1 MKSRTGH
8 KAAPVALLQLGPEV
22 HAALESAALRS
33 GRSKSEFVRN
43 ALQGAIQAQDGYW
56 ERLLIRV
63 LAIIP
68 ELVES
73 AAYAGLLTE
82 KESRN
87 IVEPM
92 DQARS
97 RLYGVLER
105 IDYVASLDGAP
116 KVALPQRPNHEVS
129 RIRESRDELVR
140 PEIEPLERLENKF
153 TELARIRWRE
163 SKADRQQE
171 SQQTGHKSL
180 APVKPT
186 LEKPK
191 RLREGR

>member
-1 MKSRTGH
+1 MKTLKAR

-33 GRSKSEFVRN
+33 GRSKSEFVRH

-116 KVALPQRPNHEVS
+116 KVAQPQRPNHDVS

-153 TELARIRWRE
+153 TELARIRWRA
-163 SKADRQQE
+163 SKTDRQQE
-171 SQQTGHKSL
+171 SQQTGDKSL

-186 LEKPK
+186 PEKPK